1 MSHKPRKILLIE
13 DNTGD
18 VRLIREMLAEMPD
31 ASWELE
37 SVGQLSTG
45 LECVAKQQPDII
57 LLDLGLP
64 DSQGLETLDKIC
76 SKTTTV
82 PIVVLTGL
90 DDEAIASEAVHKGAQ
105 DYLLK
110 DDINVRLLRRVMRYA
125 IERKRMEVEKGK
137 IEQKAQLA
145 SRLASIGELASGVA
159 HEINNPLT
167 GVIGYAQLLL
177 AREDI
182 PEDIR
187 HDIEII
193 NEGAQRVAG
202 IVKKLLA
209 FARQTRPEQ
218 RYVNINELIRNSLD
232 LQAYALAANNIKV
245 SLQLAG
251 DLPMTIADPG
261 QLQQVFLNLI
271 MNAQSAMQSARDS
284 GKLLIKTGHADNVI
298 RISFKDNGPGIPKKN
313 LERVFD
319 PFFTTREV
327 GQGTGLGLSACYGII
342 TEHKGKIWAESEPG
356 KGANLIIELPV
367 IAYSRHRRSG
377 GVKK

>member
-13 DNTGD
+13 DNPGD
-18 VRLIREMLAEMPD
+18 VRLIREMLSAVPGV
-31 ASWELE
+31 SWELE
-37 SVGQLSTG
+37 STGRLSTG
-45 LECVAKQQPDII
+45 LEYLDKQQPDII

-90 DDEAIASEAVHKGAQ
+90 DDEAIANQAVHKGAQ

-110 DDINVRLLRRVMRYA
+110 DDINDRLLWRVMRYA
-125 IERKRMEVEKGK
+125 IERKRMEAEKEE
-137 IEQKAQLA
+137 IERKAQLA
-145 SRLASIGELASGVA
+145 SRLASVGELASGVA

-167 GVIGYAQLLL
+167 GVIGYAHLLL
-177 AREDI
+177 ARKDI
-182 PEDIR
+182 PADIR
-187 HDIEII
+187 PDIEII
-193 NEGAQRVAG
+193 NEGAQRVAN

-209 FARQTRPEQ
+209 FSRQTRPEQ
-218 RYVNINELIRNSLD
+218 RYVNINELIRSILD

-245 SLQLAG
+245 TLQLAR

-271 MNAQSAMQSARDS
+271 MNAETEMKSTLRS
-284 GKLLIKTGHADNVI
+284 GKLSIKTEQVDNII
-298 RISFKDNGPGIPKKN
+298 RISFKDNGPGIAKEN
-313 LERVFD
+313 LEIIFD

-327 GQGTGLGLSACYGII
+327 GQGTGLGLSVCHGII
-342 TEHKGKIWAESEPG
+342 TEHKGRIWAESEPG
-356 KGANLIIELPV
+356 KGATLIIELPV
-367 IAYSRHRRSG
+367 TDDSERRRR
-377 GVKK
+377 